1 MLAHGL
7 FKQALSCFPTGVT
20 LVTTTDS
27 DERNWGFTASA
38 FSALSLDPPLV
49 LVCLSRSADCCSA
62 FTDTKKFGV
71 SILRREHEALARRFA
86 TKGQDKFAGGE
97 FLRGNLGVPVLP
109 DALAVLECTMDALVS
124 AGDHNI
130 LIGLVTHARVQDGH
144 AAIYFKGDF
153 HSLIQ
158 PQAVDMAA
166 AEAISGMPAG
176 ELARI
181 ANIGA
186 YSLA

>member
-1 MLAHGL
+1 MLAHKL

-38 FSALSLDPPLV
+38 FSSLSLDPPLV
-49 LVCLSRSADCCSA
+49 LVCLSKAADCCSA
-62 FTDTKKFGV
+62 FTNAQKFGV

-86 TKGQDKFAGGE
+86 TKGHDKFAGEE
-97 FLRGNLGVPVLP
+97 FSKGDLGVPVLP
-109 DALAVLECTMDALVS
+109 DALAVLECTTDALVP
-124 AGDHNI
+124 AGDHTI
-130 LIGLVTHARVQDGH
+130 LIGLVQHVRVQDGH

-153 HSLIQ
+153 HSLPQ
-158 PQAVDMAA
+158 PEAVGMAA
-166 AEAISGMPAG
+166 AAAISRMAPG

-186 YSLA
+186 YNLA